1 MAEEQEE
8 HPDGALVV
16 DTKSNKLG
24 YVMGHVGPAV
34 QLRPVA
40 GGREWD
46 ADLARVRPA
55 TDAERLKAMR
65 ERTRVMNSVSSGG
78 IFP

>member
-1 MAEEQEE
+1 MAERQEE
-8 HPDGALVV
+8 HPDGTLVV
-16 DTKSNKLG
+16 DTQSNKLG

-46 ADLARVRPA
+46 ADPARVRLA
-55 TDAERLKAMR
+55 TDEERLEAMR
-65 ERTRVMNSVSSGG
+65 ERTRVMNSVSSGW

>member
-1 MAEEQEE
+1 MTAGV
-8 HPDGALVV
+8 GALVV
-16 DTKSNKLG
+16 DARTDRLG

-46 ADLARVRPA
+46 ADPAHIRPA
-55 TDAERLKAMR
+55 TSEERLTAMR
-65 ERTRVMNSVSSGG
+65 ERNRALNSASSGG
-78 IFP
+78 VL

>member
-1 MAEEQEE
+1 MAEEE
-8 HPDGALVV
+8 HTDGALVV
-16 DTKSNKLG
+16 DTRTGRLG

-46 ADLARVRPA
+46 ADPARVRSA
-55 TDAERLKAMR
+55 TDEERLRAMR
-65 ERTRVMNSVSSGG
+65 ERTRALNSVSSGG
-78 IFP
+78 ILS